1 MNITYLELCTT
12 DLIAQRDFYSQV
24 LELPV
29 QLSADT
35 LTVQAGNTEL
45 VFIQAPTDFDG
56 AYHFAF
62 NIPENQFHA
71 AKSWISERIPLLQEE
86 SGKKEFHSEIWNSD
100 SVYFK

>member
-12 DLIAQRDFYSQV
+12 DLIALRDFYSQV

-29 QLSADT
+29 ELSADQ
-35 LTVQAGNTEL
+35 LTVQAGITEL
-45 VFIQAPTDFDG
+45 VFMLAPVDFDG

-71 AKSWISERIPLLQEE
+71 AKQWISTRIHLLHEE
-86 SGKKEFHSEIWNSD
+86 SGKDEFESESWDSNS
-100 SVYFK
+100 SF